1 MRATS
6 LLAFGGLIVHAA
18 PAQAE
23 RFDCGGFRNV
33 QAQFACYDNL
43 SRAPSPEP
51 GETLKP
57 YTTKPRA
64 ATVRHREPRAN

>member
-1 MRATS
+1 MSITPF
-6 LLAFGGLIVHAA
+6 LAFSGLIILSA

-23 RFDCGGFRNV
+23 RFDCSVFRNA

-43 SRAPSPEP
+43 SRAASPEP

-64 ATVRHREPRAN
+64 ATVRHRKLRTD

>member
-1 MRATS
+1 MSIAPF
-6 LLAFGGLIVHAA
+6 LAFSGLIILAA

-23 RFDCGGFRNV
+23 RFDCSGFRNA

-51 GETLKP
+51 RETLKP
-57 YTTKPRA
+57 YATKPRA
-64 ATVRHREPRAN
+64 ATVRHRKLRTD